1 MATDNGII
9 IAQVTNL
16 EDPENLGRIKVKYPS
31 LDGQE
36 SDWASLVSQMA
47 GSERGSFFRP
57 EVGDTVLVGFEKG
70 EARHPYILGSVW
82 NQGSKPPATDG
93 DNKKNNWRFIKSR
106 SGHIIKL
113 DDTQGSE
120 KIEITDKDGT
130 HKIIIDSANKKIQV
144 LCDNGDVEVKA
155 GSGKV
160 SVSAQTIELNATGSM
175 TISAN
180 GDLTIRG
187 ATVKIN

>member
-9 IAQVTNL
+9 IGQVTNL

-31 LDGQE
+31 LNGQE

-57 EVGDTVLVGFEKG
+57 EVGDTVLVGFEHG

-82 NQGSKPPATDG
+82 TQASKPPADDG
-93 DNKKNNWRFIKSR
+93 DKKKNNWRFIKSR

-113 DDTQGSE
+113 DDTQGGE
-120 KIEITDKDGT
+120 KIEITDKNGT
-130 HKIIIDSANKKIQV
+130 HKVIIDSANKKIQV
-144 LCDNGDVEVKA
+144 MCENGDVEISA

-160 SVSAQTIELNATGSM
+160 AVSAQTIELNASGSM
-175 TISAN
+175 TISAQ
-180 GDLTIRG
+180 GDLTISG